1 MALRAEGNMKKHQR
15 FLAMACVI
23 IMAASLNGCASF
35 GVVPHQFAGQE
46 RPNYGHIGVVA
57 ARFQPQVQIDVLTS
71 GKGAGAAKGA
81 GKGAIEVAIHAY
93 PCLALLY
100 PPAIAVCYAV
110 FVTGG
115 ATVGA
120 VVGAV
125 RTESAEKIVAVY
137 VAMKNRLE
145 DFKLQETVRDAVVEY
160 AREVELP
167 GFMILKDQGP
177 EDVNAL
183 PVYRPATGERLDT
196 VVELSLLNLEAEVT
210 GAKGNLILI
219 KTNFR
224 VRLVNASDGKILD
237 SFTHQFSAGMSS
249 EEWFKDNARMITD
262 MIHSWY
268 REFAEI
274 VVDEIF
280 LNYRPVAEVDG
291 KTVQQEVKKTE
302 SDNEQLLILS
312 DYVLKPLYPEVQ
324 QGSPF
329 GHYAFGWLKVLG
341 VDSPEPTFRWE
352 ALPKLRE
359 LREASAGARITDVKY
374 DLRIFNSGYFLKA
387 FVANKQIY
395 QVTGLTEP
403 KFKLSGFFQ
412 PCQVYFWTVRARF
425 LLDGKRQA
433 TEWSGTYYN
442 FGGRPWWWRRNAYP
456 PLASPKAP
464 NRWYYLPF
472 SIPRAWPAGKCP

>member
-1 MALRAEGNMKKHQR
+1 
-15 FLAMACVI
+15 
-23 IMAASLNGCASF
+23 
-35 GVVPHQFAGQE
+35 
-46 RPNYGHIGVVA
+46 
-57 ARFQPQVQIDVLTS
+57 
-71 GKGAGAAKGA
+71 
-81 GKGAIEVAIHAY
+81 
-93 PCLALLY
+93 
-100 PPAIAVCYAV
+100 
-110 FVTGG
+110 
-115 ATVGA
+115 VGA
-120 VVGAV
+120 VG
-125 RTESAEKIVAVY
+125 TESAEKIVAAY
-137 VAMKNRLE
+137 VTMKNQLE
-145 DFKLQETVRDAVVEY
+145 DFKVQETVRDAVVEY

-167 GFMILKDQGP
+167 GFVILKDQGP

-183 PVYRPATGERLDT
+183 PVYRPAIGERLDT
-196 VVELSLLNLEAEVT
+196 VVELSLLNLEAEMT
-210 GAKGNLILI
+210 GAKGNLILV
-219 KTNFR
+219 KMNFR

-262 MIHSWY
+262 MIQYWY

-291 KTVQQEVKKTE
+291 KTVQQETKKTK
-302 SDNEQLLILS
+302 SYNEQLLILS

-324 QGSPF
+324 QGAPF
-329 GHYAFGWLKVLG
+329 GHYAFGWLKVVG

-359 LREASAGARITDVKY
+359 LREASAGSRITDVKY
-374 DLRIFNSGYFLKA
+374 DLRIFNSDYFFKA

-395 QVTGLTEP
+395 QLTGLTEP

-412 PCQVYFWTVRARF
+412 PCQAYFWTVRARF

-442 FGGRPWWWRRNAYP
+442 FGGRPWWWRRGSYP
-456 PLASPKAP
+456 QLAAQTP

-472 SIPRAWPAGKCP
+472 SIPPASPAEKCP